1 MARDAILPYETE
13 MNRRQLLASVAAST
27 FLNPALAQAAEWET
41 RLITSSAS
49 GELLYGLHIKL
60 ARGWKTYWRVPG
72 VAGIPPAIK
81 LAGPDIESFTV
92 DYPLPI
98 RIIDESGE
106 ALGYHDEVVFI
117 LRPKLKPEVKP
128 EKVSGTLSAFFGV
141 CQNICRPVKFAADL
155 SSAVADDSLMQQF
168 QKRVP
173 RASDFATKATQKGD
187 QLEIALNQVVQ
198 DLFIDG
204 PAELYFHKPTFGMG
218 YAKLKIDGLTPD
230 QKIQGKELKMTAVV
244 DGDGLE
250 QTVIVA

>member
-1 MARDAILPYETE
+1 
-13 MNRRQLLASVAAST
+13 MNRRQLLASAAAST
-27 FLNPALAQAAEWET
+27 FLAPALAQAAEWDT
-41 RLITSSAS
+41 RLITSSAN

-60 ARGWKTYWRVPG
+60 TSGWKTYWHVPG

-81 LAGPDIESFTV
+81 LEGPDIESFTV

-98 RIIDESGE
+98 RIIDASGE

-117 LRPKLKPEVKP
+117 LRPKLNPDVKP
-128 EKVSGTLSAFFGV
+128 DKVSGTVSAFFGV
-141 CQNICRPVKFAADL
+141 CQNICRPAKFSADL
-155 SSAVADDSLMQQF
+155 STAVADENLMQSF

-173 RASDFATKATQKGD
+173 IASDFATKAVQKGD
-187 QLEIALNQVVQ
+187 QLEITLNQVVQ

-204 PAELYFHKPTFGMG
+204 PTELYFRKPTFGMG
-218 YAKLKIDGLTPD
+218 YAKLKIDGLTAD
-230 QKIQGKELKMTAVV
+230 QKIQGKALKITAVV